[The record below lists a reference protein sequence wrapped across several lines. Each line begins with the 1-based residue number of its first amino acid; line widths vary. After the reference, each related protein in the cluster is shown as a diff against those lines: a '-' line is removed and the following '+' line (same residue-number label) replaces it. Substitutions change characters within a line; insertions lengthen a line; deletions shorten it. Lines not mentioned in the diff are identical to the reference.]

1 MNRIFNIIMTELTSD
16 ILKAEEDME
25 TIINTKE
32 NSHDK
37 VSKIKECLNKI
48 VLSEKMLEKWKS
60 YTSTDN
66 KIKNT

>member
-25 TIINTKE
+25 TIINSKE
-32 NSHDK
+32 SSQDK
-37 VSKIKECLNKI
+37 VSKIKEYLNKI
-48 VLSEKMLEKWKS
+48 VLSEKMLEKWKG